1 MGISPNSTGQ
11 QNEYETYLANFE
23 KWEAKYRPYAP
34 TTKAQSSTTVAPVNQ
49 EQPATT
55 PLATTPATPLVAV
68 NPEQPLEVI
77 GAQPPV
83 PLGK

>member
-55 PLATTPATPLVAV
+55 PATPLVAV